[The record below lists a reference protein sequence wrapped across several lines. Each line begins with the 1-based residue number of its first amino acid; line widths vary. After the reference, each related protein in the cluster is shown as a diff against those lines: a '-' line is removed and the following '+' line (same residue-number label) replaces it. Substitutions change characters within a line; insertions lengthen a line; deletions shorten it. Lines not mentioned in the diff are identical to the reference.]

1 VDYWNMPCKKEIDMD
16 VKSYCDSLNIEL
28 AGWKA
33 KVYDVVRKLDKVSSG
48 DKQKVVPMVNEL
60 HMVIEELTDRIDKL
74 KKECP
79 THWAPERIELDGKF
93 SQLKT
98 KWEDVWQNVSPADF
112 GG

>member
-1 VDYWNMPCKKEIDMD
+1 MD

-28 AGWKA
+28 TGWKA

-74 KKECP
+74 KKDCP
-79 THWAPERIELDGKF
+79 THWAPEKIELEGKF
-93 SQLKT
+93 SHLKT